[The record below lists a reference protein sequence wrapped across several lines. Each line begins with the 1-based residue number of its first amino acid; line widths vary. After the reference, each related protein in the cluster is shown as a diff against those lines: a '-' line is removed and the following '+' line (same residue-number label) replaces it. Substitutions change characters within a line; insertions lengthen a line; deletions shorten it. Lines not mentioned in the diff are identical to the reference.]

1 MMTILRVIVK
11 IQIEWLINIQFIAFM
26 YLIFLI
32 KIKLI
37 LIFYV
42 FFEKL
47 LRILF

>member
-1 MMTILRVIVK
+1 MMTISRVIVK
-11 IQIEWLINIQFIAFM
+11 IQIEWLINIEFIAFM

-47 LRILF
+47 